1 MLHPR
6 VVVRAGAGVRGPGS
20 TLEERR
26 GLIDVLGFE
35 GCRPSEA
42 LGLRHTNWRN
52 PDGTAKKHLE
62 IDEAVKEPWG
72 HIEIGEPKTG
82 VRDPYLWPAVAE
94 QLERI
99 YQAQG
104 CPPLDTLV
112 FPNANGDH
120 LSWTNW
126 REDVWYRA
134 LETAGIATPP
144 AGFSA
149 AVEGEKLAQRQ
160 YKRAKWA
167 GAFRP
172 YDLRHCVAS
181 MMFHAV
187 RPAEEGG
194 GNYTP
199 LEIARQLGHDVRTLL
214 GVYADVMH
222 DIHGVAG
229 LTMDEIIRAA
239 RREVWGPLPGDP
251 DFEDEWLTTVE
262 VSQLTGIAVNA
273 LGARIQRG
281 SLPAIKQ
288 GSRYLISRHELRWR
302 GYLPLNF
309 RN

>member
-1 MLHPR
+1 
-6 VVVRAGAGVRGPGS
+6 
-20 TLEERR
+20 
-26 GLIDVLGFE
+26 
-35 GCRPSEA
+35 
-42 LGLRHTNWRN
+42 LRHTNWRN
-52 PDGTAKKHLE
+52 LDGSAKKHLE

-72 HIEIGEPKTG
+72 HIQIGEPKTG

-104 CPPLDTLV
+104 CPPLDALV
-112 FPNANGDH
+112 FPNANGDP

-134 LETAGIATPP
+134 LETAGIAMPP
-144 AGFSA
+144 AGFSPIID
-149 AVEGEKLAQRQ
+149 GKKLPQRQ
-160 YKRAKWA
+160 YNRAKWT

-187 RPAEEGG
+187 RPAEDGG

-222 DIHGVAG
+222 DIHGIAG
-229 LTMDEIIRAA
+229 MTMDEIIRAA

-281 SLPAIKQ
+281 SLPATKQ
-288 GSRYLISRHELRWR
+288 ASRYLISRHELLWR

-309 RN
+309 DN